1 MGKNF
6 KNLLPR
12 QIFPHCSEFLYHSQF
27 SFSTYG
33 LPFYIQSKLIKAFAT
48 LQQLHYKEKESLHD
62 CSVWKNVSAIN
73 YRNECWQTLS
83 WLQLLTGTRSRIAD
97 IQKHFRHTLTGSF
110 SSESFPVTRTSDFQ
124 LWKAS
129 SPEQVIK
136 IFWKLTL
143 QQLSLIYKPSS
154 HLPLFWP
161 SLRNAVITHILS
173 ISVWDSS
180 PQIFNLFVQL
190 FYILQL
196 LCQRVWFQQ
205 ICFLLN
211 RTMYTCEIRGR
222 FSD

>member
-1 MGKNF
+1 MGEKLSTVQDYRRHF
-6 KNLLPR
+6 KHLVPR

-33 LPFYIQSKLIKAFAT
+33 LPFYIQSNQTQSKLSQT

-83 WLQLLTGTRSRIAD
+83 WLQLLAGTRSRIAGYK
-97 IQKHFRHTLTGSF
+97 KHFRHTLTGSF
-110 SSESFPVTRTSDFQ
+110 SSESFPVTRKSDFQ

-129 SPEQVIK
+129 SPEQVINT
-136 IFWKLTL
+136 FWKLTL
-143 QQLSLIYKPSS
+143 QQLSLIYKLSP
-154 HLPLFWP
+154 HLPLIWP
-161 SLRNAVITHILS
+161 SLCDAVITHILS
-173 ISVWDSS
+173 VSVWDSS

-196 LCQRVWFQQ
+196 LC
-205 ICFLLN
+205 
-211 RTMYTCEIRGR
+211 
-222 FSD
+222 